1 MSGTVWTQIEPAKMT
16 GGNEGIQGTA
26 SWGFQGHFTKGRT
39 SRILLSRLSLSKTD
53 TNIIKCR
60 FKGVRSGGGIQLEI
74 RNKKGRGR
82 GSSKAANE
90 TLKSNWTTARQT
102 ESEWGREKES
112 ISFAIQSGLVRNS
125 LSERR
130 VCSNIEEH
138 LAELSPDTV
147 GVVIRP
153 ALGQRIATDR
163 FRGWEAWKLRR
174 TETGKLCTRLDA
186 TEDEAKSNL
195 QGATSSEAGVESSE
209 PTKPGQST
217 AVIKL
222 SLLMMLSTNF
232 SLLFSALTLLQMS
245 NSS

>member
-1 MSGTVWTQIEPAKMT
+1 MQRIKPNMSGTVWTQIEPAKMT

-102 ESEWGREKES
+102 E
-112 ISFAIQSGLVRNS
+112 VR
-125 LSERR
+125 
-130 VCSNIEEH
+130 
-138 LAELSPDTV
+138 A
-147 GVVIRP
+147 
-153 ALGQRIATDR
+153 GQEPVATQKVR
-163 FRGWEAWKLRR
+163 
-174 TETGKLCTRLDA
+174 
-186 TEDEAKSNL
+186 
-195 QGATSSEAGVESSE
+195 SE
-209 PTKPGQST
+209 PVGRQVHSREARKVSPRDPS
-217 AVIKL
+217 V
-222 SLLMMLSTNF
+222 SLWAT
-232 SLLFSALTLLQMS
+232 TEHICR
-245 NSS
+245 